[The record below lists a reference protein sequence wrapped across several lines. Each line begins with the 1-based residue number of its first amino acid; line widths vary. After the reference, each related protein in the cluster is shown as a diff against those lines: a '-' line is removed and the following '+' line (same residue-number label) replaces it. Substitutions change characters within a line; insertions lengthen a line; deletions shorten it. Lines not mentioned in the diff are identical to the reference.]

1 MQRGGRLSCIQNS
14 TPLQTA
20 KMALVP
26 SYFALGPYY
35 LCVYLCACV
44 FNVYMCV
51 CGLCHMC
58 AGACEG
64 QKRMPDP
71 PELESQVTVSCLM

>member
-26 SYFALGPYY
+26 SYFVLGPYY
-35 LCVYLCACV
+35 LCVYLCV

-51 CGLCHMC
+51 CVVYVTCV
-58 AGACEG
+58 
-64 QKRMPDP
+64 
-71 PELESQVTVSCLM
+71 QVLVKARRGCQILPNWSPRSL